1 VSRANCEEKAEA
13 EFMANYV
20 WKALLALYERLE
32 LERRLALRN
41 VNSNLVIGGDAAA
54 ALKLLRAVRELSAV
68 VRDILRRIS
77 AVVVEELEVSGSA
90 RGRVAIRLA
99 AKRLPRALP
108 VYRSRLELETP
119 ANLLLAA
126 TLVEVRNHLLELI
139 WRLPAAQP
147 WLEPLRAHAEQ
158 RLRDLLR
165 ACELLLCEPVL
176 RPLLAKAQLLA
187 ADERHLAA
195 LEEEVEL
202 DARRRPRELRAY
214 LRLIALRRCLR
225 DKVNLLDEEVKELG
239 KTLVLKITLD
249 KLYELYGFTLLLQ
262 ALVDELKPQSA
273 LVDSSGQELRLV
285 TGHGEVSVFYNAL
298 PKQDERV
305 ESRVA
310 KARAMGLIDGEV
322 SRDLVKRLRGLPD
335 TIVVTRL
342 SEGRRRL
349 LLLDYKYTDDY
360 RYLSQ
365 ARFKALAYLYEF
377 DADCA
382 VVVAPTPKKGSEED
396 EEAFEHKGFYDET
409 VRYGGAYISIDSNG
423 KILAIVYADPRR
435 DAVESSLKA
444 LRAIINLLFSPIGS
458 STGE

>member
-1 VSRANCEEKAEA
+1 VSGAGGEGRAEA
-13 EFMANYV
+13 EFMASYV
-20 WKALLALYERLE
+20 WKTLLALYERLE
-32 LERRLALRN
+32 LEGRLRLRN
-41 VNSNLVIGGDAAA
+41 VDSDLVVGGDAAA
-54 ALKLLRAVRELSAV
+54 ALKLLRAVREFSAV

-90 RGRVAIRLA
+90 RGRVAVGLA
-99 AKRLPRALP
+99 AKHLPRALP

-126 TLVEVRNHLLELI
+126 TLVEVRGRLLELI
-139 WRLPAAQP
+139 RRLPAAQP
-147 WLEPLRAHAEQ
+147 WLEPLREHAER

-187 ADERHLAA
+187 ADERRLAE

-214 LRLIALRRCLR
+214 LRLLELRRRLREEVRMLGGEVEELGRILALR
-225 DKVNLLDEEVKELG
+225 
-239 KTLVLKITLD
+239 ITLD

-262 ALVDELKPQSA
+262 ALADELKPQSA
-273 LVDSSGQELRLV
+273 RVDSEGRELKLE
-285 TGHGEVSVFYNAL
+285 TGRGEVSVFYNAL
-298 PKQDERV
+298 PERL

-310 KARAMGLIDGEV
+310 KARALGLIDGEV
-322 SRDLVKRLRGLPD
+322 SRDLVRRLRGLPD
-335 TIVVTRL
+335 TIVLARL
-342 SEGRRRL
+342 GEGERRL

-382 VVVAPTPKKGSEED
+382 AVVAPRPRRGVEED
-396 EEAFEHKGFYDET
+396 EEALEHRGFYDGIAE
-409 VRYGGAYISIDSNG
+409 RGGATVLIDSNG
-423 KILAIVYADPRR
+423 KTLAIVYADPREDR
-435 DAVESSLKA
+435 VESA
-444 LRAIINLLFSPIGS
+444 LRALRAVVRLTLS
-458 STGE
+458 